1 MEVKS
6 FVVRCRIQ
14 KYICSCKLILEED
27 SNIIKVWWGIFV
39 PVVFPVQSPEID

>member
-6 FVVRCRIQ
+6 FVVRSRIQ
-14 KYICSCKLILEED
+14 KYICGCKFILEED
-27 SNIIKVWWGIFV
+27 ANIIEVWWGTFV